1 MTPGRWPGIF
11 IFLASFFQS
20 QVQFA
25 HVSLIRDLYL
35 SMLTVFSGGDLRFLL
50 FPLLLFVYYLIC
62 WFRVGKDPKVEN
74 VSPQYEPPSGISPG
88 LARYII
94 TGGSDGTTLAAV
106 LAHLAAK
113 GVIAIQPQSGSYS
126 LELVEENASVQP
138 EETALVQVL
147 FTQLKQPDGS
157 GGPASA
163 SQATA
168 PRELREAV
176 NRIPSQQLASQGL
189 AVAAEL
195 AATPRQK
202 MLLDPKSAYQ
212 VKLAIDAIQ
221 ESFRKNVQGLY
232 FRWNAIY
239 ALAGIA
245 VTFAFGLLS
254 SFFVE
259 SSRAPSTFLTL
270 WLLFFTSVAGT
281 VLVFWKSSRPTQ
293 PTASQR
299 MNSMVILLFFFVVPG
314 FLIGAVAIPTAKWLV
329 LALLLAVALNS
340 AFLVIMRAPTEKGQ
354 EVLEQ
359 LAGFREFLV
368 RVEQDRLERINT
380 PEEKARM
387 MNRFLPYAIAMGVK
401 EGWGDTM
408 AAAFSNAIVE
418 R

>member
-1 MTPGRWPGIF
+1 
-11 IFLASFFQS
+11 
-20 QVQFA
+20 
-25 HVSLIRDLYL
+25 
-35 SMLTVFSGGDLRFLL
+35 MLTFFAGGDLWFLL

-62 WFRVGKDPKVEN
+62 WSRAGRDPKVQN
-74 VSPQYEPPSGISPG
+74 VTPQYEPPSGISPG

-106 LAHLAAK
+106 LAQLAAK
-113 GVIAIQPQSGSYS
+113 GVIAIQPQSGSYG
-126 LELVEENASVQP
+126 LELLEENTSIQP
-138 EETALVQVL
+138 EEAALVQVL
-147 FTQLKQPDGS
+147 FTQLKQPDGA
-157 GGPASA
+157 GGLASA
-163 SQATA
+163 SEATT

-176 NRIPSQQLASQGL
+176 SRIPSQQLASQGL

-195 AATPRQK
+195 AATPRPK

-239 ALAGIA
+239 VLAGIA
-245 VTFAFGLLS
+245 VTFAFGLLA
-254 SFFVE
+254 SFFID

-270 WLLFFTSVAGT
+270 WLLFFTSGAGT
-281 VLVFWKSSRPTQ
+281 VLAFWRSSRPTQ
-293 PTASQR
+293 PTTTQS
-299 MNSMVILLFFFVVPG
+299 MNSGIILLFFFVVPG
-314 FLIGAVAIPTAKWLV
+314 FLIGAVAMPGAKWLV
-329 LALLLAVALNS
+329 LSLLLAVALNS
-340 AFLVIMRAPTEKGQ
+340 AFLVLMRAPTEKGRK
-354 EVLEQ
+354 VMEQ

-368 RVEQDRLERINT
+368 RVEQDRLERMNT